1 MEHKIQYIFD
11 SKKFDIVLVFKCPF
25 DGCEYYE
32 HVLLEDTIYDGY
44 PLCRNHISCKMNLVK
59 YILKSTGPLEES
71 YVLNTLNGESLSF
84 FKKKKSLNKTLSF
97 IW

>member
-32 HVLLEDTIYDGY
+32 HVLLEDTLYNGY
-44 PLCRNHISCKMNLVK
+44 PLCRNHTSCEMNCTN
-59 YILKSTGPLEES
+59 YIIKPTAMLEES
-71 YVLNTLNGESLSF
+71 YVLDTLNGESLSF